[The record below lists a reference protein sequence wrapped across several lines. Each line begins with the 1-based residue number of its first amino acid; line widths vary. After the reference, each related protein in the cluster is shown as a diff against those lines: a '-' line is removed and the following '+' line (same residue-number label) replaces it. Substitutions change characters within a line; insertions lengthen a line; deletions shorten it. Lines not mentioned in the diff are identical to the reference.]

1 MVNNLLILKRKFKIQ
16 FPILCLCIIYIKSIT
31 QDLKVKKL
39 PFLTIN
45 KNNIDLPLRKLS
57 LPSDVYGSA
66 FGLNYY
72 YTNLYLGEEMKK
84 QTYILDTGSTITTAP
99 CQPFC
104 TKCGNHLNSYH
115 NVEDSKIISC
125 SDEKCKLVKSYCGT
139 GNKCSFKTSY
149 SEGSSIKGIYINEL
163 IRFGEDYKLRN
174 GSFAPIGC
182 TTSEDHLFFTQK
194 ADGIMGLANNENN
207 FISVLNK
214 VGAIDSSIFGL
225 CFAQMGGYFS
235 IGEINTTYHR
245 EKITYL
251 DMEIYSF
258 FYSISMDKIFVND
271 QKINKYEKNKYSLI
285 IDSGTTISY
294 FPDNIFNEIV
304 DKIQLICNSYENKNE
319 CGKYDYDND
328 YGPCFLFDSLNKID
342 EAINKYWPNIIFIL
356 ENYHYKWTPSQYLFN
371 DTNKK
376 KIRGCMGFNRGGGSR
391 FTMGST
397 WMIGHEIIFD
407 RKNNRIGIVE
417 ANCDKN
423 NKTNKSM
430 NYIGIEKGYYN
441 EEIEQNNNNTESIS
455 LIDFI
460 FNETMLIFYII
471 ISLILFVIIIYL
483 VVVLIHFKKRKT
495 NPWLWFIEKEYND
508 EENNL
513 IPIKYDIVDS
523 SNKNS
528 QSNNNKEFSAV
539 FLADSQNNNNEIKN
553 SKYSKINT

>member
-1 MVNNLLILKRKFKIQ
+1 
-16 FPILCLCIIYIKSIT
+16 
-31 QDLKVKKL
+31 
-39 PFLTIN
+39 
-45 KNNIDLPLRKLS
+45 
-57 LPSDVYGSA
+57 
-66 FGLNYY
+66 
-72 YTNLYLGEEMKK
+72 
-84 QTYILDTGSTITTAP
+84 
-99 CQPFC
+99 
-104 TKCGNHLNSYH
+104 
-115 NVEDSKIISC
+115 
-125 SDEKCKLVKSYCGT
+125 
-139 GNKCSFKTSY
+139 
-149 SEGSSIKGIYINEL
+149 
-163 IRFGEDYKLRN
+163 
-174 GSFAPIGC
+174 
-182 TTSEDHLFFTQK
+182 
-194 ADGIMGLANNENN
+194 
-207 FISVLNK
+207 
-214 VGAIDSSIFGL
+214 
-225 CFAQMGGYFS
+225 
-235 IGEINTTYHR
+235 
-245 EKITYL
+245 
-251 DMEIYSF
+251 
-258 FYSISMDKIFVND
+258 MDK
-271 QKINKYEKNKYSLI
+271 
-285 IDSGTTISY
+285 
-294 FPDNIFNEIV
+294 
-304 DKIQLICNSYENKNE
+304 
-319 CGKYDYDND
+319 
-328 YGPCFLFDSLNKID
+328 
-342 EAINKYWPNIIFIL
+342 AINKYWPNIIFIL

-460 FNETMLIFYII
+460 FNENMLIFYII
-471 ISLILFVIIIYL
+471 ISLILFLIIIYL

-523 SNKNS
+523 SNKNA